1 MASADEYAAWI
12 VKNADKK
19 GTPEFDTVAA
29 AYKAAKADSSS
40 ASSTQPNQE
49 SSFIDNAVSSAKD
62 IPRQVG
68 LTARY
73 GLEGVGNMLDLAS
86 SPIRGAL
93 NLVTP
98 KQQNLT
104 GLITGAPAQDRF
116 QSGSGSRLSDMIGLP
131 KPQGAYEEGVGT
143 VARSMAM
150 GAVPVAGANAVS
162 GLVTGGA
169 KNIATSLGSNAGN
182 QIASAGVSGAVDA
195 ATKDSGLSEPTRTA
209 LSMASGLAVPVAT
222 NALAAGRRTVTG
234 PGVSESTNNAVNAAR
249 DVGYVVPPTQG
260 NPSLA
265 NRAIEGFS
273 GKLTTAQNASAKNQV
288 ITNDLVGKEL
298 NLPKGTQIS
307 PEILQKVR
315 KDAGQAYD
323 AVSNSGVIKPGPE
336 YIEALD
342 KITASAR
349 KAAEGFPNRKP
360 NPLIEEIN
368 SLKSKEFDA
377 SSAVENIKSLRA
389 DADMA
394 YGNNNKE
401 LGKALK
407 SAAQVLEDTIELHL
421 KNTGAPANLL
431 ENFRNARETIAKTYT
446 IQGALNSATGTIDAS
461 KLAKQLEKG
470 KPLSGNI
477 RQVAE
482 FAGSFPKAVQTTE
495 RMGSLPGVSP
505 LDFGTA
511 SAVSGVTA
519 NPMYMA
525 GVLAR
530 PLARKLALSETVQN
544 RLRDAALTNATQSP
558 RNALMISPVLGM
570 PSNNDEQR

>member
-29 AYKAAKADSSS
+29 AYKVAKSDSSS
-40 ASSTQPNQE
+40 ASSTQPAQE
-49 SSFIDNAVSSAKD
+49 SGFIDNAVAAAKD

-73 GLEGVGNMLDLAS
+73 GLEGMGNMLDLAS

-104 GLITGAPAQDRF
+104 GLVTGTPAQDRF
-116 QSGSGSRLSDMIGLP
+116 QSGSGSRLADMIGLP
-131 KPQGAYEEGVGT
+131 KPQGAFEEGVGT
-143 VARSMAM
+143 VAKSMAM

-162 GLVTGGA
+162 GLVRGGA

-195 ATKDSGLSEPTRTA
+195 VTKDSGLNEPTRTA

-249 DVGYVVPPTQG
+249 DAGYVVPPTQG

-273 GKLTTAQNASAKNQV
+273 GKLTTAQNASAKNQAV
-288 ITNDLVGKEL
+288 TDNLAKQAIGLPADQAITPAALKAVRDEAGKAYEAIGSLPVRPATVGSTIENRAAAPELDPKKALFDLRQARNDATGWYENYKRTASPDALKQANQSRSDANRLEKEL
-298 NLPKGTQIS
+298 EDYAKSIGRDDLIPA
-307 PEILQKVR
+307 L
-315 KDAGQAYD
+315 A
-323 AVSNSGVIKPGPE
+323 
-336 YIEALD
+336 EARQL
-342 KITASAR
+342 
-349 KAAEGFPNRKP
+349 
-360 NPLIEEIN
+360 
-368 SLKSKEFDA
+368 
-377 SSAVENIKSLRA
+377 
-389 DADMA
+389 
-394 YGNNNKE
+394 
-401 LGKALK
+401 
-407 SAAQVLEDTIELHL
+407 
-421 KNTGAPANLL
+421 
-431 ENFRNARETIAKTYT
+431 IAKTYSVEK
-446 IQGALNSATGTIDAS
+446 AMNPATGTIDAS
-461 KLAKQLEKG
+461 KLSNELKKG
-470 KPLSGNI
+470 KPLSDQLKQI
-477 RQVAE
+477 AE
-482 FAGSFPKAVQTTE
+482 FGQSFPKAVQTPE
-495 RMGSLPGVSP
+495 KMGSLPGVSP

-530 PLARKLALSETVQN
+530 PLARKLALSDTVQN
-544 RLRDAALTNATQSP
+544 RLRNAALANSQSP

-570 PSNNDEQR
+570 PSQNDEQR